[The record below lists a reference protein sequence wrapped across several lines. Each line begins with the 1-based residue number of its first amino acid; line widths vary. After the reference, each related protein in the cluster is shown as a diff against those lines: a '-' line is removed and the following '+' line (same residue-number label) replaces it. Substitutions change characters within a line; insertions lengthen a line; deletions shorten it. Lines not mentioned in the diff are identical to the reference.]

1 MSRRVHAQPGISW
14 NSRRRLSRRPGPLV
28 DGSKLGR
35 PANPARRSL
44 ALMTDELRRNCH
56 DPDREDDHDAHH
68 GKENLRRA
76 AFHSLRFR
84 FSSAVR

>member
-1 MSRRVHAQPGISW
+1 MHSLASAGTVAGGFPGAQDLWSTAQSW
-14 NSRRRLSRRPGPLV
+14 ASV
-28 DGSKLGR
+28 AYR